1 MLEES
6 PFTPGRPVDVTEFSG
21 RNDLVKKLVD
31 TAKSTSRGRFNI
43 AYISGE
49 RGIGKSSLARMACH
63 IAERDL
69 NMATAYAPLGGI
81 DDLLGLARRVLLSLA
96 QSSVNKP
103 WMDSMMA
110 AFGRHIKTVGAF
122 GVNFELNMPQPD
134 LQAIVDNFAEQ
145 MRGLLGKIGDDRKGL
160 ILVLDDINGLAEQA
174 SFAHWLKSM
183 IDGVAVS
190 GQEDPPVFLLLA
202 GLEERRQQMISRNP
216 SVARIF
222 QPTLFVKPW
231 TPEETGEFFR
241 RGFEK
246 GGLEFSE
253 DSLKECVSYSGGLPM
268 LAQEIGHAV
277 WTCAKKGKRISIWHS
292 ILGIF
297 DAAKA
302 IGQQYLEASVV
313 QALHSNHYRAILQK
327 ISSNLSISDTF
338 SKRELREKIDLS
350 VDEQKALDNFIN
362 RMRKLGA
369 ILPDQESG
377 ERGAY
382 RFPSQLHRLYFKLA
396 AIDMEQ
402 QKNSA
407 NE

>member
-49 RGIGKSSLARMACH
+49 RGIGKSSLAHMACH

-69 NMATAYAPLGGI
+69 YMATAYTPLGGI

-110 AFGRHIKTVGAF
+110 AFGKYIKAAGLF

-134 LQAIVDNFAEQ
+134 LQAIVDNFAEK
-145 MRGLLGKIGDDRKGL
+145 MRELLDKIGDDRKGL

-190 GQEDPPVFLLLA
+190 GQKDPPVFLLLA
-202 GLEERRQQMISRNP
+202 GLEERHQQMISHNP

-222 QPTLFVKPW
+222 QPTLFVEPW
-231 TPEETGEFFR
+231 TPEETRIFFHE
-241 RGFEK
+241 GFKK
-246 GGLEFSE
+246 GGLELSE
-253 DSLKECVSYSGGLPM
+253 ESLEQCVSFSGGLPM

-277 WTCAKKGKRISIWHS
+277 WTRAKKGASDP
-292 ILGIF
+292 LQGIN
-297 DAAKA
+297 DAAEA
-302 IGQQYLEASVV
+302 IGRQYLKSSVV
-313 QALHSNHYRAILQK
+313 QALHSNHYRAILKK
-327 ISSNLSISDTF
+327 IGSNLSIRDTF

-350 VDEQKALDNFIN
+350 ADEQKALDNFIN
-362 RMRKLGA
+362 RMRKLEA

-377 ERGAY
+377 ERGVY
-382 RFPSQLHRLYFKLA
+382 RFPSQLHRLYFKLV
-396 AIDMEQ
+396 AIDMKQ
-402 QKNSA
+402 QKKSA